1 MKTKWWHV
9 PLALWLAVVL
19 GCVITLGIVYVGILA
34 KQGSSA
40 CERKGDAYYERAD
53 YEEALKWY
61 DRGLALDRKGFFLH
75 YGKAKALRELGRL
88 EEAVKSF
95 DRAIELEPDVSFPY
109 SAKIEVLKELGR
121 LEEAVETCD
130 EALALMPDDWS
141 RYDKRAEILVE
152 LGRLEEALESF
163 DRAIKLYEDEH
174 PSSLLYGVYVKKIET
189 LKKLGRLEE
198 ALATYDEALTH
209 SPRDKSLRRGKG
221 EVLVELGR
229 YEEAARYV
237 ERPAERGADE
247 AVADLTDAGGDLDAV
262 GTGTVGLAKKAGTTA
277 TKKAR
282 VKVTPPGITGAAAT
296 DSLRSSAVIARIVNQ
311 RKAGIEYIYKKYFR
325 ADPNL
330 EGKLVVK
337 FTVAALG
344 GVTACSVVSS
354 TLGNAA
360 LEQEVCDRVLTW
372 RFPPIDAG
380 DVTVVYPF
388 VFYAAGAK

>member
-1 MKTKWWHV
+1 VKTKWWHV
-9 PLALWLAVVL
+9 PLGLWLAVVL
-19 GCVITLGIVYVGILA
+19 GCVITLGVVYVGILA
-34 KQGSSA
+34 KQGASA

-141 RYDKRAEILVE
+141 RYNKKAEILVG
-152 LGRLEEALESF
+152 LGRLEEAVESF

-198 ALATYDEALTH
+198 ALATYDEALTR
-209 SPRDKSLRRGKG
+209 SPRDKSLRRGKA

-237 ERPAERGADE
+237 EPPAEQAPTTPKAPGA
-247 AVADLTDAGGDLDAV
+247 
-262 GTGTVGLAKKAGTTA
+262 
-277 TKKAR
+277 R
-282 VKVTPPGITGAAAT
+282 FRPPGITGTAAAH
-296 DSLRSSAVIARIVNQ
+296 SLRSSAVITRIVNR
-311 RKAGIEYIYKKYFR
+311 RKAGIEYIYKKYLKTN
-325 ADPNL
+325 PTM
-330 EGKLVVK
+330 EGKLVVR
-337 FTVAALG
+337 FDVAASG
-344 GVTACSVVSS
+344 AVTACSVVSS
-354 TLGNAA
+354 TLGNSA
-360 LEQEVCDRVLTW
+360 LEQEVCDRISTW
-372 RFPPIDAG
+372 FFPPVAAG
-380 DVTVVYPF
+380 EVDVVYPF
-388 VFYAAGAK
+388 VFYSAGAK

>member
-1 MKTKWWHV
+1 MRVKWWHV
-9 PLALWLAVVL
+9 PLGLCLAVVL
-19 GCVITLGIVYVGILA
+19 GCVITLGVVCVSILA

-141 RYDKRAEILVE
+141 RYNKKAEILVG
-152 LGRLEEALESF
+152 LGRLEEAVGSF
-163 DRAIKLYEDEH
+163 DRAIKLYEDEY
-174 PSSLLYGVYVKKIET
+174 PSSLLYGTYVKKIET
-189 LKKLGRLEE
+189 LKKLGRLED
-198 ALATYDEALTH
+198 ALETYDEALTR
-209 SPRDKSLRRGKG
+209 SPRNKSLRRGKG

-237 ERPAERGADE
+237 ERPAEQAP
-247 AVADLTDAGGDLDAV
+247 TSP
-262 GTGTVGLAKKAGTTA
+262 KTA
-277 TKKAR
+277 RAR
-282 VKVTPPGITGAAAT
+282 FRPPGITGSAALN
-296 DSLRSSAVIARIVNQ
+296 SLRSSAVITRIVNQ
-311 RKAGIEYIYKKYFR
+311 RKAGIGDIYKKYLE

-330 EGKLVVK
+330 EGKLVVS
-337 FTVAALG
+337 FTVAASG
-344 GVTACSVVSS
+344 AVTACSVVSS

-360 LEQEVCDRVLTW
+360 IDQEVCDHIMTW

-388 VFYAAGAK
+388 VFFSAGAK